1 MPQADVYYSI
11 RFTNET
17 DGGHPHFMYMKL
29 DPSDDPKKHLDMIE
43 GSNHALRHDREN
55 IKRFNSLPEVLAYN
69 ERLAK
74 DADAANPERIDANQ
88 QFPGEP
94 NRILSAGSPNI
105 PSQS

>member
-17 DGGHPHFMYMKL
+17 DGGQPHFMYMKL
-29 DPSDDPKKHLDMIE
+29 DPSADPKNHVDMLE
-43 GSNHALRHDREN
+43 GANPALNHDRAS
-55 IKRFNSLPEVLAYN
+55 IKRFNTLNEVLDYN
-69 ERLAK
+69 KKLAA
-74 DADAANPERIDANQ
+74 DADAVNPDRVDANV